1 LSEVGVNDAC
11 TLTGLLA
18 EGNSRRCTA
27 RLGDHSHSSRSHS
40 VFTLALQVPGRQ
52 HPFSKFHL
60 VDLAGSER
68 AASGGSRQRK
78 EEGANINKSL
88 VTLGNVISSLGKSD
102 YFLIIFLIVFE
113 EVFDF
118 WDLQKFSHLV
128 SEINF

>member
-1 LSEVGVNDAC
+1 MKGEKLKVCIIYFEGLSEVGVSDAC

-27 RLGDHSHSSRSHS
+27 RLGDHSHSSRSHA

-60 VDLAGSER
+60 VDLAGSEK
-68 AASGGSRQRK
+68 AGSGGSRQRK

-88 VTLGNVISSLGKSD
+88 VTLGNVISALGKSRIML
-102 YFLIIFLIVFE
+102 F
-113 EVFDF
+113 
-118 WDLQKFSHLV
+118 
-128 SEINF
+128 